1 MVDST
6 LFSLA
11 TLNAHPAMNPDSV
24 IQGDHWR
31 IGLITDALVRFEWSD
46 SGRFVDDATQM
57 AMVRDF
63 GEKPEFTVTE
73 RNGWLEIDTPSL
85 HISYNQRKFSPEGLY
100 ATVKH
105 VNAIENTWHYGDV
118 QRRNLGGTYRTLDE
132 ANGRIPVDPGVNST
146 DGWAI
151 IDDSKSNVIRET
163 AEVNGN
169 HNDFGTWV
177 TPKEEPTTDLYLFGY
192 GHRYREAVHALYR
205 LTGPT
210 PLLPRFVLGNWWS
223 RYHRY
228 TETEYRQLVERFEKE
243 GIPFTTAVIDMD
255 WHLVDDVDPKYG
267 SGWTGY
273 TWNKDFFPDP
283 KRFLNWLHEHGM
295 KATLNVHPRDGVR
308 AFEELYPQVAKAMN
322 IDPESGEAVQFDLTD
337 PKFME
342 VYFDQLHHPM
352 EEDGVD
358 FWWIDWQQG
367 GLTRQPGL
375 DPLWGLNHLH
385 YLDSARNDGSDYSE
399 RNPRPLT
406 FSRYAGPGSHRY
418 PIGFSG
424 DTVVTWES
432 LKFQPYFTATASNIG
447 YGWWSH
453 DIGGHMFGYRDEE
466 LEARWYQLGA
476 FSPINRLHST
486 DSPFNGKEP
495 WNFRPETECSMDD
508 ALRLRHELLPYLYT
522 MNWRAAAEGR
532 PLVEPMY
539 WQSPENVTAY
549 GVEHEFRFGT
559 ELIVAPIVTPS
570 DRNAQLAKTDVW
582 LPQGTW
588 FDFFTGRRYEAG
600 SAEGRKFEAWRGLDG
615 IPVFAKAGGIVP
627 LQPLDEELNGSLNS
641 VDNPRY
647 LEVAVFPGANGAF
660 DLKEDDGTNQAQPSD
675 SALAVTHMDFR
686 WEADGAVNAFE
697 IAPVAGNVAA
707 VPQQRTWTVTFTGVA
722 PVAVD
727 ELIVT
732 VGGAEVVPDVSYDT
746 EALSLSVTVADA
758 PVTQAVSIHATNG
771 LRYADDPAI
780 EDAFTVLYNAQ
791 IDYLAKERAY
801 RLIKADGAR
810 ALNALHTLESTKSS
824 YPGHEFDDS
833 HMPESVIQAIAEPLL
848 RGL

>member
-63 GEKPEFTVTE
+63 GEKPEFTVAE

-432 LKFQPYFTATASNIG
+432 LKFQPEFTACASNIG

-453 DIGGHMFGYRDEE
+453 DIGGHMLGYRDDE
-466 LEARWYQLGA
+466 LEARWYQYGV
-476 FSPINRLHST
+476 FSPINRLHS
-486 DSPFNGKEP
+486 SNSAFSGKEP
-495 WNFRPETECSMDD
+495 WNFSMEVRSTMDD
-508 ALRLRHELLPYLYT
+508 FLRLRHKLVPYLYT
-522 MNWRAAAEGR
+522 MNYRAWKEDT
-532 PLVEPMY
+532 PIVVPMY
-539 WQSPENVTAY
+539 YDYPETVFWGKNQAPNQY
-549 GVEHEFRFGT
+549 FFGS
-559 ELIVAPIVTPS
+559 ELMVTPVTTKCIPELK
-570 DRNAQLAKTDVW
+570 RAKTKVW
-582 LPQGTW
+582 LPEGTW
-588 FDFFTGRRYEAG
+588 FDFFNGMIYEGGRSMDLYRTLE
-600 SAEGRKFEAWRGLDG
+600 E
-615 IPVFAKAGGIVP
+615 IPVLAKAGAIIP
-627 LQPLDEELNGSLNS
+627 MTEKISALDVESNPDELTVRVYAGA
-641 VDNPRY
+641 DNTFILY
-647 LEVAVFPGANGAF
+647 
-660 DLKEDDGTNQAQPSD
+660 EDDNTSMAYEKNDCAKTPMT
-675 SALAVTHMDFR
+675 LE
-686 WEADGAVNAFE
+686 WGARKFT
-697 IAPVAGNVAA
+697 IAPVEGNQSLVPESRTYCVEFGGSSAKEAKVFVNGVEADAEVKEKDGLLTIA
-707 VPQQRTWTVTFTGVA
+707 VTDVKPQDTVTICL
-722 PVAVD
+722 P
-727 ELIVT
+727 E
-732 VGGAEVVPDVSYDT
+732 DT
-746 EALSLSVTVADA
+746 EIAKNDVMTRAMDLLL
-758 PVTQAVSIHATNG
+758 HAEISYITK
-771 LRYADDPAI
+771 
-780 EDAFTVLYNAQ
+780 EQ
-791 IDYLAKERAY
+791 IANL
-801 RLIKADGAR
+801 LHKADG
-810 ALNALHTLESTKSS
+810 K
-824 YPGHEFDDS
+824 
-833 HMPESVIQAIAEPLL
+833 VAILAAELQSMELSNDL
-848 RGL
+848 RGALLEIITA

>member
-63 GEKPEFTVTE
+63 GEKPEFTVAE

-432 LKFQPYFTATASNIG
+432 LKFQPEFTACASNIG

-466 LEARWYQLGA
+466 LEVRWYQLGA
-476 FSPINRLHST
+476 FSPINRLHSSN
-486 DSPFNGKEP
+486 SPFSGKEP
-495 WNFRPETECSMDD
+495 WNFNRDVSAAMVD
-508 ALRLRHELLPYLYT
+508 ALRLRHAMMPYLYT
-522 MNWRAAAEGR
+522 MNYRAAEAGR

-539 WQSPENVTAY
+539 WQNPDTPDAY
-549 GVEHEFRFGT
+549 EVPDEFRFGT
-559 ELIVAPIVTPS
+559 ELVVAPIVSP
-570 DRNAQLAKTDVW
+570 DDAAACRGRADAW
-582 LPQGTW
+582 LPQGEW
-588 FDFFTGRRYEAG
+588 FDFFDGRRYVSSDAAG
-600 SAEGRKFEAWRGLDG
+600 RRLEVWRSLDRT
-615 IPVFAKAGGIVP
+615 PVFAKAGAIVP
-627 LQPLDEELNGSLNS
+627 LQDVAESGEAVNS
-641 VDNPRY
+641 IANPQALRV
-647 LEVAVFPGANGAF
+647 LVFPGADGSFVMREDRGTWGATSADTAIAF
-660 DLKEDDGTNQAQPSD
+660 TWGGADASPS
-675 SALAVTHMDFR
+675 
-686 WEADGAVNAFE
+686 AFTV
-697 IAPVAGNVAA
+697 APVTGDTSA
-707 VPQQRTWTVTFTGVA
+707 VPELRDWTVVFRGVA
-722 PVAVD
+722 PVDAASGVRAWSGEAPVEATVAYD
-727 ELIVT
+727 EATMSLT
-732 VGGAEVVPDVSYDT
+732 V
-746 EALSLSVTVADA
+746 SVTGISSAASLRIEIPGGLRIADN
-758 PVTQAVSIHATNG
+758 PVESDAMDLLLHAQMLYRTKELALQAVHKLGIGAIGALRTMNRG
-771 LRYADDPAI
+771 PRYANDFWITDMP
-780 EDAFTVLYNAQ
+780 DAVA
-791 IDYLAKERAY
+791 
-801 RLIKADGAR
+801 GA
-810 ALNALHTLESTKSS
+810 LE
-824 YPGHEFDDS
+824 E
-833 HMPESVIQAIAEPLL
+833 ILL
-848 RGL
+848 RS

>member
-63 GEKPEFTVTE
+63 GEKPEFTVAE

-358 FWWIDWQQG
+358 FWWIAGPRPAVGPEPPALPRFRPQR
-367 GLTRQPGL
+367 RQRLQRTQPAPAHLLALRRPGL
-375 DPLWGLNHLH
+375 APLPDRLLRRHRRDVGV
-385 YLDSARNDGSDYSE
+385 AE
-399 RNPRPLT
+399 VP
-406 FSRYAGPGSHRY
+406 AGIH
-418 PIGFSG
+418 
-424 DTVVTWES
+424 
-432 LKFQPYFTATASNIG
+432 
-447 YGWWSH
+447 
-453 DIGGHMFGYRDEE
+453 
-466 LEARWYQLGA
+466 
-476 FSPINRLHST
+476 
-486 DSPFNGKEP
+486 
-495 WNFRPETECSMDD
+495 
-508 ALRLRHELLPYLYT
+508 RLRFQHRL
-522 MNWRAAAEGR
+522 R
-532 PLVEPMY
+532 LVEPRHRR
-539 WQSPENVTAY
+539 PHV
-549 GVEHEFRFGT
+549 R
-559 ELIVAPIVTPS
+559 
-570 DRNAQLAKTDVW
+570 
-582 LPQGTW
+582 LP
-588 FDFFTGRRYEAG
+588 
-600 SAEGRKFEAWRGLDG
+600 
-615 IPVFAKAGGIVP
+615 
-627 LQPLDEELNGSLNS
+627 
-641 VDNPRY
+641 
-647 LEVAVFPGANGAF
+647 
-660 DLKEDDGTNQAQPSD
+660 
-675 SALAVTHMDFR
+675 
-686 WEADGAVNAFE
+686 
-697 IAPVAGNVAA
+697 
-707 VPQQRTWTVTFTGVA
+707 
-722 PVAVD
+722 
-727 ELIVT
+727 
-732 VGGAEVVPDVSYDT
+732 
-746 EALSLSVTVADA
+746 
-758 PVTQAVSIHATNG
+758 
-771 LRYADDPAI
+771 
-780 EDAFTVLYNAQ
+780 
-791 IDYLAKERAY
+791 
-801 RLIKADGAR
+801 
-810 ALNALHTLESTKSS
+810 
-824 YPGHEFDDS
+824 
-833 HMPESVIQAIAEPLL
+833 
-848 RGL
+848 